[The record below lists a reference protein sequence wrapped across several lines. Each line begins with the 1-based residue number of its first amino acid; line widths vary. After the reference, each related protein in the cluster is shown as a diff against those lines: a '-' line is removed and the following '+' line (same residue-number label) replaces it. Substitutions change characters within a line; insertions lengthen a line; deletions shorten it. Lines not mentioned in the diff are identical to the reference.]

1 MSMMSKKIL
10 VSVLLVTALLL
21 VMQSLM
27 FAQAAAA
34 PASGATVSDQDVAL
48 LRQDIRSKKK
58 QLIAA
63 NMNLTDAQAEKFWP
77 VYDQYTLATT
87 KIGDQKY
94 ALIKEYAQ
102 TYDTMTDA
110 QADSLL
116 KQLEAVDEQVVKTR
130 VEWMPNFHKVL
141 TGKQTAL
148 FYQLDRRFALLV
160 DLQLASMIPVVD
172 TTK

>member
-1 MSMMSKKIL
+1 
-10 VSVLLVTALLL
+10 
-21 VMQSLM
+21 
-27 FAQAAAA
+27 
-34 PASGATVSDQDVAL
+34 
-48 LRQDIRSKKK
+48 
-58 QLIAA
+58 
-63 NMNLTDAQAEKFWP
+63 MNLTDAQAEKFWP

-87 KIGDQKY
+87 KIGDQKT